1 MVHLG
6 AIGGAPGSSFRKKVV
21 RLGVH
26 AFFFIF
32 SELLVRKCVVN
43 QIFLR

>member
-26 AFFFIF
+26 AFFSF
-32 SELLVRKCVVN
+32 LVN
-43 QIFLR
+43 Y